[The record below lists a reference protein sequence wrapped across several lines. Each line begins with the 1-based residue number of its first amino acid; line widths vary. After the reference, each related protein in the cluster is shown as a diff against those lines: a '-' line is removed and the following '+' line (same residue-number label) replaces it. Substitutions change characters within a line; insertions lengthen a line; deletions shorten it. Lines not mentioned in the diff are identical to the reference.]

1 MLFILREKFCSRR
14 IRIFGETIASYS
26 RNGFGFIC
34 IRIDFY
40 LFRIS
45 TMNEFME
52 FMYKERKN
60 KKRKENPKKPK
71 KILNE
76 LAPVYPA

>member
-14 IRIFGETIASYS
+14 IRILGETIANYS

-52 FMYKERKN
+52 FIYKERKKN
-60 KKRKENPKKPK
+60 KKRKEKRTLKNPKNP
-71 KILNE
+71 
-76 LAPVYPA
+76 